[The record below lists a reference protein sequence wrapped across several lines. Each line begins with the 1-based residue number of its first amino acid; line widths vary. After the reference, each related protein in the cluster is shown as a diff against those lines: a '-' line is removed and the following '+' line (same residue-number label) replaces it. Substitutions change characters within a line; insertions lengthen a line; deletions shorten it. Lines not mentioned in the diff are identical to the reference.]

1 MRNASPASP
10 FCAMARTVVPL
21 QRDRNLLSPSR
32 QRSVTFAQVVPCNI
46 DAVLCQLGAPRL
58 PCDSMCGSLRYSVL
72 LSSCSQGYVRS
83 CAGYFSKPT
92 YAYVE
97 QNIWLDV
104 ESSRA
109 QTASNGFLAEQR
121 ACKYL
126 RIPLRGAAATL
137 PPHGRG
143 GNLFFLK
150 ENIGNRGNILLLC
163 ILLSFDV
170 HIKLFDVHITD
181 V

>member
-10 FCAMARTVVPL
+10 FCTLGRTVVPL

-32 QRSVTFAQVVPCNI
+32 QRSITFAQVVPCNI

-83 CAGYFSKPT
+83 CAGYFSKPKH
-92 YAYVE
+92 AYVE

-109 QTASNGFLAEQR
+109 QTASNGFLAQQQ
-121 ACKYL
+121 ACNSYSL
-126 RIPLRGAAATL
+126 IRGAAATL

-143 GNLFFLK
+143 GNMFD
-150 ENIGNRGNILLLC
+150 LC
-163 ILLSFDV
+163 ARTL
-170 HIKLFDVHITD
+170 
-181 V
+181 